1 MIPSSR
7 TPEGEPL
14 RCLQCGARNFVDV
27 STPPGDSVCPNCGT
41 LAWIAEGPEQNPSRK
56 DEIRVF
62 VYELWTTCQT
72 GPSINQIGDYVV
84 SGLTKCLAAY
94 GTCLWMDR
102 STNSQSTASDVSV
115 VASVGEATLP
125 LFSRE
130 VLEKQPKPV
139 RTTVISGRKTLVI
152 DAPIVQHHRIVGGI
166 EVLQPFTSDRQT
178 QRCYFRFVHQVAEM
192 ISKCSGMSTSA
203 RSA

>member
-14 RCLQCGARNFVDV
+14 RCMQCGARNFVDV

-41 LAWIAEGPEQNPSRK
+41 LAWIADGPEQNPSPK

-62 VYELWTTCQT
+62 VYQLWATCQT
-72 GPSINQIGDYVV
+72 GPPIKQIGDYVV

-102 STNSQSTASDVSV
+102 STNSQSTTSDVSV
-115 VASVGEATLP
+115 VASLGEATLP

-130 VLEKQPKPV
+130 VLEKKSKFV
-139 RTTVISGRKTLVI
+139 CNTMISGRKTLVVN
-152 DAPIVQHHRIVGGI
+152 ALIVQHHRIVGGI
-166 EVLQPFTSDRQT
+166 EVLQPFTCARET
-178 QRCYFRFVHQVAEM
+178 QRGYLRFVHQVAEM
-192 ISKCSGMSTSA
+192 VSKCSGMSTSA
-203 RSA
+203 RST